1 MNQHIM
7 YKFRLYIA
15 DGVQNSAQAVSNL
28 TALCQAHLPD
38 RHEIEVVDV
47 FREPKRAL
55 ADRILMTPTLVKVEP
70 SPIRRVM
77 AHSVRRNRYCRLWGW
92 RPSPHEFGATSRS

>member
-1 MNQHIM
+1 MSPHIM

-15 DGVQNSAQAVSNL
+15 NGVQNSAQAVSNL
-28 TALCQAHLPD
+28 TALCRAHLPD

-70 SPIRRVM
+70 SP
-77 AHSVRRNRYCRLWGW
+77 VRRIIGTL
-92 RPSPHEFGATSRS
+92 SPDATPVASFGTRDPCHMNS